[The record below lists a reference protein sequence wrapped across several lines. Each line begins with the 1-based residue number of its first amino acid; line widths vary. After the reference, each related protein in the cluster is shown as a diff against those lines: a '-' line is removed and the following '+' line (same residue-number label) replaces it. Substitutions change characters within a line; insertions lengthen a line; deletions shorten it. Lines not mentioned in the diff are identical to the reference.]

1 MSLHSK
7 TRPPKNERTRLMKCL
22 KAQRNRK
29 KKKKKSRVFQA
40 QRYDGELLHPCALL
54 EYIYFLFF
62 SFLSE

>member
-1 MSLHSK
+1 MFKS
-7 TRPPKNERTRLMKCL
+7 PEEP
-22 KAQRNRK
+22 Q

>member
-1 MSLHSK
+1 MFKS
-7 TRPPKNERTRLMKCL
+7 PEEP
-22 KAQRNRK
+22 Q
-29 KKKKKSRVFQA
+29 KKKKSRVFQA